1 MINFTRTFISGIF
14 LCVFIFLFVIFSTF
28 LAFIKMQ
35 SHNLPPVEN
44 LQEPIPLYATKIL
57 SKNDNII
64 GQFYEKSRQPIV
76 IDKVPLILQQ
86 AFISAEDR
94 DFWHHKGVDPVAVLR
109 AVSFNFQNHG
119 KHRMIGASTIT
130 QQVVKNMIVGDE
142 RTFKRKIDEAI
153 LALRLEDKIGKKR
166 ILELYLNDIYLGYGA
181 YGIVSASKVYFQK
194 ELSDLK
200 LSDVAFLASLPK
212 GPSNYDPI
220 KFPKKAKE
228 RRSYVLQRML
238 EDHIIN
244 LDQKNN
250 AENEP
255 LPVPE
260 KVDNGG
266 VANGYYAE
274 EVRRELVNNLGGKMV
289 YNGGITVHTSMDDK
303 LQIIA
308 EKTIQNALIDYDK
321 RHGWRGVKYHVEGD
335 TIDEL
340 FNAFN
345 GLEVTT
351 IKDYPLAVVT
361 NVTSSYIDIMLSDS
375 SQLTLQKESYKWI
388 GNQNNKILFKKG
400 DIINIHNFGNGYEL
414 VQIPEVQG
422 ALVAMN
428 VHTGQ
433 VLAISGGFSSDTSSF
448 NRATQSLRQIGS
460 TFKPFIY
467 LTGFEHGYD
476 TISPVLDMP
485 ITIDPGNGAPLWSPG
500 ADGGHGWG
508 VITVR
513 KALEQS
519 RNLASVRM
527 LYDLG
532 INNVEKTA
540 QNFGVYDH
548 INNYASALGAQETT
562 DIKLTT
568 AYAILANG
576 GHKIYPTFIDDVI
589 DSKGN
594 VIVKRPY
601 PSQDTIASPLSI
613 ARLTSV
619 LEGVITH
626 GTGYNALHNIKLPIA
641 GKTGTSNNN
650 MDAWFVGY
658 TPDIAVGIHI
668 GYDKPKS
675 LGSHEFGGL
684 AAAPAFG
691 HFIEDYNK
699 IYPSQNDFIIPEN
712 THIEKLDPITG
723 YPSKNGENV
732 IMPKNSN
739 IQSDETINNDSNKN
753 DNIQSD
759 DTINNDENKNDYNED

>member
-1 MINFTRTFISGIF
+1 MINFTRTFISGIVLCLFIVFF
-14 LCVFIFLFVIFSTF
+14 LVFSTI
-28 LAFIKMQ
+28 LVVVKKQAI
-35 SHNLPPVEN
+35 NLPSVET

-57 SKNDNII
+57 SKDNKII

-76 IDKVPLILQQ
+76 IDKVPLLLQQ

-94 DFWHHKGVDPVAVLR
+94 DFWHHKGIDPVAIVR
-109 AVSFNFQNHG
+109 AISFNLHNHG
-119 KHRMIGASTIT
+119 IHRMIGASTIT

-142 RTFKRKIDEAI
+142 KTFKRKIDEAI
-153 LALRLEDKIGKKR
+153 LALRLENKIGKKR

-194 ELSDLK
+194 DLSELK

-228 RRSYVLQRML
+228 RRSYVLQRMF
-238 EDHIIN
+238 EDGIITIE
-244 LDQKNN
+244 QKNN
-250 AENEP
+250 ADMEP
-255 LPVPE
+255 LPIPE
-260 KVDNGG
+260 KIDNGG

-303 LQIIA
+303 LQPIA
-308 EKTIQNALIDYDK
+308 EKVIQNALIEYDK
-321 RHGWRGVKYHVEGD
+321 RHGWRGVKYHVDGNTTD
-335 TIDEL
+335 DL
-340 FNAFN
+340 FKALN
-345 GLEVTT
+345 GLEVTS
-351 IKDYPLAVVT
+351 IKDYPMAVIT
-361 NVTSSYIDIMLSDS
+361 NITPFSMDVMLSDS
-375 SQLTLQKESYKWI
+375 SQYTLQKESYKWI
-388 GNQNNKILFKKG
+388 GSQSNKILFKKG
-400 DIINIHNFGNGYEL
+400 DVINIHNFGKGWEL

-422 ALVAMN
+422 ALIAID

-433 VLAISGGFSSDTSSF
+433 VLAVSGGFSSDTSSF

-485 ITIDPGNGAPLWSPG
+485 ITIDPGNGSPLWSPG
-500 ADGGHGWG
+500 ADGGHGLG

-513 KALEQS
+513 KALEES

-532 INNVEKTA
+532 IENVEKTA
-540 QNFGVYDH
+540 QNFGIYDH

-562 DIKLTT
+562 DLKLTT

-576 GHKIYPTFIDDVI
+576 GHKIYPTFIDSVVNA
-589 DSKGN
+589 KGD
-594 VIVKRPY
+594 VIVKRPDV
-601 PSQDTIASPLSI
+601 SNDTIASPLSI

-626 GTGYNALHNIKLPIA
+626 GTAYNALHNIKLPMA

-668 GYDKPKS
+668 GYDRPKS

-691 HFIEDYNK
+691 HFIEEYNK
-699 IYPSQNDFIIPEN
+699 IYPSKNNFVIPEN

-723 YPSKNGENV
+723 YPSKNGEDV
-732 IMPKNSN
+732 IMY
-739 IQSDETINNDSNKN
+739 QNNNLK
-753 DNIQSD
+753 SD
-759 DTINNDENKNDYNED
+759 DTINDGGNKNNDIPNENNENED